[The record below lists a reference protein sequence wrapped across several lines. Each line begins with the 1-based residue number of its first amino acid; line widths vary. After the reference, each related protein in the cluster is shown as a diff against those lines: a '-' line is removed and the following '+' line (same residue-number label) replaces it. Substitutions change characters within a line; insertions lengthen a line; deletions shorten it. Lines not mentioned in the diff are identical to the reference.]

1 LKVKISCVCII
12 AGVDG
17 KVLRVIS
24 RLDKQSNRERS
35 GRVKV
40 APDQEM
46 LAITADTGI
55 FFSVLL
61 KAIKARRIL
70 EVGTSAGFSTLWFT
84 DAMGKNHS
92 STRVITIE
100 MNPQKVE
107 RALKNFKEAGVDKMI
122 EIKQGI
128 ALDLLPKL
136 KGKFD
141 FVFLDADKE
150 NIMRYFDLVLPMVRI
165 GGIIAADNMLYPDH
179 FRPAMRKYARYVHSK
194 PNIQSV
200 TVPIG
205 MGEEITIKL
214 YN

>member
-1 LKVKISCVCII
+1 LKVKISYIYII
-12 AGVDG
+12 PGVNS
-17 KVLRVIS
+17 KVLSVIS
-24 RLDKQSNRERS
+24 KLDRQSNRERS

-55 FFSVLL
+55 FFSVLI

-70 EVGTSAGFSTLWFT
+70 EVGTSAGFSTLWFA
-84 DAMGKNHS
+84 DAVGKNR
-92 STRVITIE
+92 STRIITIE

-107 RALKNFKEAGVDKMI
+107 RALKNFKEAGVDKII

-128 ALDLLPKL
+128 ALDLLHKL

-150 NIMRYFDLVLPMVRI
+150 NIIRYFDIILPMVRI

-179 FRPAMRKYARYVHSK
+179 FRPAMRNYVRHVHTR

-214 YN
+214 RN

>member
-1 LKVKISCVCII
+1 MDS
-12 AGVDG
+12 
-17 KVLRVIS
+17 KVLKVIS
-24 RLDKQSNRERS
+24 RLNKQSNKERS
-35 GRVKV
+35 GRAKI

-70 EVGTSAGFSTLWFT
+70 EVGTSAGFSTLWFA
-84 DAMGKNHS
+84 DAIGKKR

-107 RALKNFKEAGVDKMI
+107 WALKNFKEAGVDKMI

-128 ALDLLPKL
+128 ALDLLHKL

-150 NIMRYFDLVLPMVRI
+150 NIIRYFDLVLPMVRI
-165 GGIIAADNMLYPDH
+165 GGIIAADNMLYHHH
-179 FRPAMRKYARYVHSK
+179 FRLAMKNYANHLH
-194 PNIQSV
+194 N
-200 TVPIG
+200 
-205 MGEEITIKL
+205 
-214 YN
+214 

>member
-1 LKVKISCVCII
+1 MHI
-12 AGVDG
+12 AEVDS
-17 KVLRVIS
+17 KVLRVLA
-24 RLDKQSNRERS
+24 RLNRQSNRERS
-35 GRVKV
+35 NRVKV
-40 APDQEM
+40 VPDQEM
-46 LAITADTGI
+46 LAITADTGM

-61 KAIKARRIL
+61 KAIKAKCIL
-70 EVGTSAGFSTLWFT
+70 EVGTSAGYSTLWFA
-84 DAMGKNHS
+84 DAMGRS
-92 STRVITIE
+92 RSTRIITIE

-107 RALKNFKEAGVDKMI
+107 WALKNFKEAGLDKMI

-128 ALDLLPKL
+128 ALDLLRKL

-150 NIMRYFDLVLPMVRI
+150 NIIRYFDIVLPMVRI

-179 FRPAMRKYARYVHSK
+179 FRPAMRKYARHVHTR
-194 PNIQSV
+194 PNVQSV

-214 YN
+214 RN

>member
-1 LKVKISCVCII
+1 VDSEVLK
-12 AGVDG
+12 
-17 KVLRVIS
+17 VIS
-24 RLDKQSNRERS
+24 RLNKQANRERI

-40 APDQEM
+40 EPDQEM

-61 KAIKARRIL
+61 KAIRARRIL
-70 EVGTSAGFSTLWFT
+70 EVGTSAGFSTLWFA
-84 DAMGKNHS
+84 DAIGKNRN
-92 STRVITIE
+92 TKIITIE

-107 RALKNFKEAGVDKMI
+107 WALKNFKEAGFDKMI
-122 EIKQGI
+122 EIKQGL
-128 ALDLLPKL
+128 ALDLLHNL

-150 NIMRYFDLVLPMVRI
+150 NIIRYFDLVLPLVRI

-179 FRPAMRKYARYVHSK
+179 FRPVMRKYARHVHSK
-194 PNIQSV
+194 PNTQSI

-205 MGEEITIKL
+205 LGEEITIKL
-214 YN
+214 RE

>member
-1 LKVKISCVCII
+1 LNLKISCVYII
-12 AGVDG
+12 AGVDS
-17 KVLRVIS
+17 KVLSVIS
-24 RLDKQSNRERS
+24 RLNMQSNRERS

-70 EVGTSAGFSTLWFT
+70 EVGTSAGFSTLWFA
-84 DAMGKNHS
+84 DAMGKNH

-107 RALKNFKEAGVDKMI
+107 RALKNFKEAGVDKII

-128 ALDLLPKL
+128 ALDLLHKL

-150 NIMRYFDLVLPMVRI
+150 NIIRYFDIVLPMVRI
-165 GGIIAADNMLYPDH
+165 GGIIAADNMLYPGH
-179 FRPAMRKYARYVHSK
+179 FRPAMRKYARHVHTK

-214 YN
+214 RN

>member
-1 LKVKISCVCII
+1 MDRKVFNVI
-12 AGVDG
+12 A
-17 KVLRVIS
+17 
-24 RLDKQSNRERS
+24 RLNRQSNRERS
-35 GRVKV
+35 GKAKI

-61 KAIKARRIL
+61 KAIKARCIL
-70 EVGTSAGFSTLWFT
+70 EVGTSAGYSTLWFA
-84 DAMGKNHS
+84 DAMGRSHS
-92 STRVITIE
+92 TKIITIE

-107 RALKNFKEAGVDKMI
+107 WALKNFKEAGIDKMI

-128 ALDLLPKL
+128 ALDLLRKL

-150 NIMRYFDLVLPMVRI
+150 NIIRYFDIVLPMLRI

-179 FRPAMRKYARYVHSK
+179 FRPAMRKYARHVHTR
-194 PNIQSV
+194 PNVQSV

-214 YN
+214 RN

>member
-1 LKVKISCVCII
+1 MDTEVLK
-12 AGVDG
+12 
-17 KVLRVIS
+17 VIS
-24 RLDKQSNRERS
+24 RLNKQANQERN

-40 APDQEM
+40 EPDQEM

-61 KAIKARRIL
+61 KAIRARRIL
-70 EVGTSAGFSTLWFT
+70 EVGTSAGFSTLWFA
-84 DAMGKNHS
+84 DAIGKNRN
-92 STRVITIE
+92 TKIITIE

-107 RALKNFKEAGVDKMI
+107 WALKNFKEAGFDKMI
-122 EIKQGI
+122 EIKQGL
-128 ALDLLPKL
+128 ALNLLHDL

-150 NIMRYFDLVLPMVRI
+150 NIITYFDLVLPLVRI

-179 FRPAMRKYARYVHSK
+179 FRPAMRKYALYVHSK
-194 PNIQSV
+194 PNTQSI

-205 MGEEITIKL
+205 LGEEITIKL
-214 YN
+214 RK

>member
-1 LKVKISCVCII
+1 LNLKISCVYII
-12 AGVDG
+12 AGVDS
-17 KVLRVIS
+17 KVLSVIS
-24 RLDKQSNRERS
+24 RLNMQSNRERS

-70 EVGTSAGFSTLWFT
+70 EVGTSAGFSTLWFA
-84 DAMGKNHS
+84 DAMGKNH

-107 RALKNFKEAGVDKMI
+107 RALKNFKEAGVDKII

-128 ALDLLPKL
+128 ALDLLRKL

-150 NIMRYFDLVLPMVRI
+150 NIIRYFDIVLPMVRI
-165 GGIIAADNMLYPDH
+165 GGIIAADNMLYPGH
-179 FRPAMRKYARYVHSK
+179 FRPAMRKYARHVHTK

-214 YN
+214 RN

>member
-1 LKVKISCVCII
+1 LKVKISCVYII
-12 AGVDG
+12 AGVDS
-17 KVLRVIS
+17 KVLSVIS
-24 RLDKQSNRERS
+24 RLNMQSNRERS

-70 EVGTSAGFSTLWFT
+70 EVGTSAGFSTLWFA
-84 DAMGKNHS
+84 DAMGKDH

-107 RALKNFKEAGVDKMI
+107 RALKNFKEAGVDKII

-128 ALDLLPKL
+128 ALDLLHKL

-150 NIMRYFDLVLPMVRI
+150 NIIRYFDIVLPMVRI
-165 GGIIAADNMLYPDH
+165 GGIIAADNMLYPGH
-179 FRPAMRKYARYVHSK
+179 FRPAMRKYARHVHTK

-214 YN
+214 RN

>member
-1 LKVKISCVCII
+1 
-12 AGVDG
+12 VDS
-17 KVLRVIS
+17 KFLSVIS
-24 RLDKQSNRERS
+24 RLNRQSNRERS

-55 FFSVLL
+55 FYSVLL
-61 KAIKARRIL
+61 KAIKARYIL
-70 EVGTSAGFSTLWFT
+70 EVGTSTGFSTLWFA
-84 DAMGKNHS
+84 DAIGKNHS
-92 STRVITIE
+92 TKIITIE
-100 MNPQKVE
+100 MDPQKVE
-107 RALKNFKEAGVDKMI
+107 RALKNFKEAGVDKII

-128 ALDLLPKL
+128 ALELLYKL
-136 KGKFD
+136 KDKFD

-150 NIMRYFDLVLPMVRI
+150 NIIKYFDIILPMVRI

-179 FRPAMRKYARYVHSK
+179 YRPAMRKYARHVHSK
-194 PNIQSV
+194 PNVQSV

-214 YN
+214 RN

>member
-1 LKVKISCVCII
+1 
-12 AGVDG
+12 VDS
-17 KVLRVIS
+17 KVLSVIS
-24 RLDKQSNRERS
+24 RLNMQSNRERS

-70 EVGTSAGFSTLWFT
+70 EVGTSAGFSTLWFA

-92 STRVITIE
+92 TRIITIE

-107 RALKNFKEAGVDKMI
+107 RALKNFKEAGVDKII

-128 ALDLLPKL
+128 ALDLLRKL

-150 NIMRYFDLVLPMVRI
+150 NIIRYFDIVLPMVRI
-165 GGIIAADNMLYPDH
+165 GGIIAADNMLYPGH
-179 FRPAMRKYARYVHSK
+179 FRPAMRKYARHVHTK

-214 YN
+214 RN

>member
-1 LKVKISCVCII
+1 
-12 AGVDG
+12 VDS
-17 KVLRVIS
+17 KVLSVIS
-24 RLDKQSNRERS
+24 RLNMQSNRERS

-70 EVGTSAGFSTLWFT
+70 EVGTSAGFSTLWFA
-84 DAMGKNHS
+84 DAMGKNH

-107 RALKNFKEAGVDKMI
+107 RALKNFKEAGVDKII

-128 ALDLLPKL
+128 ALDLLRKL

-150 NIMRYFDLVLPMVRI
+150 NIIRYFDIVLPMVRI
-165 GGIIAADNMLYPDH
+165 GGIIAADNMLYPGH
-179 FRPAMRKYARYVHSK
+179 FRPAMRKYARHVHTK

-214 YN
+214 RN

>member
-1 LKVKISCVCII
+1 MDS
-12 AGVDG
+12 
-17 KVLRVIS
+17 KVLNVI
-24 RLDKQSNRERS
+24 DKLNRQSNRERS
-35 GRVKV
+35 GKSKV

-46 LAITADTGI
+46 LAITVDTGI

-61 KAIKARRIL
+61 KAIKARCIL
-70 EVGTSAGFSTLWFT
+70 EVGTSAGYSTLWFA
-84 DAMGKNHS
+84 DAMERNHS
-92 STRVITIE
+92 TRIITIE

-107 RALKNFKEAGVDKMI
+107 WALKNFKEAGLDKMI
-122 EIKQGI
+122 EIKEGI
-128 ALDLLPKL
+128 ALDLLHKL

-150 NIMRYFDLVLPMVRI
+150 NIIRYFDIVLPMLRI

-179 FRPAMRKYARYVHSK
+179 FRPAMRKYARHVHTR
-194 PNIQSV
+194 PNVQSV

-214 YN
+214 RN